1 MAAQVKVI
9 GLDTAKHVF
18 QVHGA
23 DASGKAI
30 LRKRLRRNQL
40 TDFFANLPQ
49 CLVGLEATQGAHYW
63 ARVLTSFGHQVK
75 LIAPQFVKPYLK
87 GQKNDAQDAAA
98 ICEAV
103 GRPEMRFVPP
113 KSIGQQDL
121 QALHRIRSRLIGSR
135 TQLGNQIRGLLAE
148 YGIVLPL
155 HLSQVRSQLPELF
168 SEEHPL
174 LTSFSRELF
183 ASLYEEL
190 CTLDQR
196 IQAMEERIQRVFVAN
211 EQCQRLAAI
220 EGVGPLIATAMVA
233 AVSDGR
239 VFRNGRQFAA
249 WLGLVPR
256 QHSSGQAATT
266 WNHQKRR
273 SVSQNVT
280 GAWGTVSRVSKHGKI
295 GPAESVDRGEAAQDR
310 NHQDMHCSGQQERA
324 DHLGLAGQRS
334 AVSSGSLSFLEIAG
348 RMQ

>member
-1 MAAQVKVI
+1 MAGTVRVI
-9 GLDTAKHVF
+9 GLDTAKNVF

-23 DASGKAI
+23 DASGRAV
-30 LRKRLRRNQL
+30 LRKRLRRNQVS
-40 TDFFANLPQ
+40 DFFANVPK
-49 CLVGLEATQGAHYW
+49 CLVGLEATRGAHYW
-63 ARVLTSFGHQVK
+63 ARILASFGHEVK

-121 QALHRIRSRLIGSR
+121 QALHRIRSRLIGNR

-148 YGIVLPL
+148 YGIILPL
-155 HLSQVRSQLPELF
+155 HLSQVRSQLPDLL

-190 CTLDQR
+190 CALDQR
-196 IQAMEERIQRVFVAN
+196 IQAMEERIQRVFTSN
-211 EQCQRLAAI
+211 EQCQRIAAI

-256 QHSSGQAATT
+256 QHSSGDKQRLLGIT
-266 WNHQKRR
+266 KRGDPYLRMLLVHGAR
-273 SVSQNVT
+273 SVVYRST
-280 GAWGTVSRVSKHGKI
+280 GKSDPRNQWIAEKQRKI
-295 GPAESVDRGEAAQDR
+295 GTTKTCVAVANKNARIIWALLAKDQTYRAA
-310 NHQDMHCSGQQERA
+310 A
-324 DHLGLAGQRS
+324 
-334 AVSSGSLSFLEIAG
+334 
-348 RMQ
+348 

>member
-1 MAAQVKVI
+1 MAAQVKVV
-9 GLDTAKHVF
+9 GLDTAKNVF

-23 DASGKAI
+23 DESGRAV

-40 TDFFANLPQ
+40 SDFFANLPQ

-63 ARVLTSFGHQVK
+63 ARILTAFGHEVK

-87 GQKNDAQDAAA
+87 GQKNDARDAAA

-190 CTLDQR
+190 CALDQR
-196 IQAMEERIQRVFVAN
+196 IQAMEERIQRVFASN

-256 QHSSGQAATT
+256 QHSSGD
-266 WNHQKRR
+266 KRR
-273 SVSQNVT
+273 LLGITKRGDPYLRMLLVHGARSVVYRSPGKSDRRNQWI
-280 GAWGTVSRVSKHGKI
+280 AEKQRKI
-295 GPAESVDRGEAAQDR
+295 GTTKTCVAVANKNARIIWALLAKDEPYRAA
-310 NHQDMHCSGQQERA
+310 A
-324 DHLGLAGQRS
+324 
-334 AVSSGSLSFLEIAG
+334 
-348 RMQ
+348 